1 MVKLF
6 SINLSK
12 LVSICSIGQ
21 NLSTFVQTC
30 LNLSKL
36 VNFSI
41 YQTYG
46 FQDLQERLH
55 LHRQVHLL
63 LQQANIPETPAAKVG
78 AAAAEMAGVEIAL
91 GGRTT
96 RALNCLMKIP
106 TWLRWV
112 TGMSPSRPLPWT
124 AVSMNLDIW
133 MKDLQKVREFL

>member
-1 MVKLF
+1 M
-6 SINLSK
+6 SK
-12 LVSICSIGQ
+12 
-21 NLSTFVQTC
+21 FVQTC

-41 YQTYG
+41 YQTHG

-63 LQQANIPETPAAKVG
+63 LHQAYIPETPAAKVG
-78 AAAAEMAGVEIAL
+78 AAAEMAGVEITTAAL

-106 TWLRWV
+106 TWLRWL

-133 MKDLQKVREFL
+133 MKDLQKVRYIFLNLWFFDLIFGCKR